1 MTERRDGSVME
12 KPIRILNVEDES
24 VDHMALVRFA
34 SERGLAYSID
44 WAQTLAKAR
53 ELAMGSSYDIVL
65 LDYKLPD
72 GTGLELIDSF
82 KLTPIIF
89 ITGSGDEMVAV
100 QAIKGGAAD
109 YIVKDNAGR
118 HLELVPVSIE
128 KALHMACLE
137 RERKEAD
144 ERQRENMAE
153 LERMNRL
160 MTNREL
166 RLMELKA
173 ENDKLHAKLKAFEL
187 KKHV

>member
-1 MTERRDGSVME
+1 ME
-12 KPIRILNVEDES
+12 KSIRILNVEDES

-44 WAQTLAKAR
+44 WAQTVVKAR
-53 ELAMGSSYDIVL
+53 ELSRAGSYDIII

-72 GTGLELIDSF
+72 GTGFDLIDSF
-82 KLTPIIF
+82 KSTPVIF
-89 ITGSGDEMVAV
+89 TTGSGDEMVAV

-109 YIVKDNAGR
+109 YLVKDNAGR
-118 HLELVPVSIE
+118 YLELVPVSIE
-128 KALHMACLE
+128 KALHMAYLE

-144 ERQRENMAE
+144 ERQREYVAE

-173 ENDKLHAKLKAFEL
+173 ENDKLHEKLRMLEL